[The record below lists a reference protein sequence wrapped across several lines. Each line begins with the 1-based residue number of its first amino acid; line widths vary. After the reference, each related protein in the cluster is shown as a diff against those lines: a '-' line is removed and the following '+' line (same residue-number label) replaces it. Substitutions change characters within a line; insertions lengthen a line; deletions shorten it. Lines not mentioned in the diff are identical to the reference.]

1 MQRAYRPGLEFGFAP
16 WWCVCLLTAALA
28 QTGAGVGFL
37 GAQDTI
43 AHRPTTPD
51 ASRSES
57 QTSGPL
63 FFTDTAADGRWV
75 DAHDAPVLRR
85 RVSITLIGVPLGA
98 ALEGICEQAG
108 VGLSYTPELLPLGA
122 RISIK
127 ADSATL
133 VAVLAQALVNA
144 GQDVLVSAGGDL
156 RLVPHSVVAE
166 AADSSRV
173 VTGAVLD
180 VANGEPVPYATV
192 ALLGTDH
199 ARFADSAGHFRLAR
213 LRPRAYR
220 LRARQIGYEP
230 VDTTVVVGPG
240 PTVVTVTL
248 RMHRVPALLG
258 AVTITARG
266 AKGCV
271 STGIPDPRVDP
282 SLAAI
287 FEQVRE
293 NVDRTRLLS
302 EQYPFR
308 YTREERRIIRR
319 SPGGDSTDYIDS
331 LSYESRARRPYQVG
345 DVVFYRLDTV
355 FHRSGPGEVP
365 RPIVRRH
372 MYLPVFTDLADS
384 AFLQAHCFT
393 LGALERDRDGPT
405 MFRVDFEPAAR
416 IRTPDVQGS
425 IYIDARQL
433 LVRRAFFAITRP
445 NAAKPPLINFAV
457 TTTFRPIIP
466 LVPLVDSMGSQQLV
480 GAANA
485 GADPSNAVSR
495 LALTTDRMIK
505 VAFETESPGARV
517 GPANVTASEATGREP
532 SPDSSATRADRA
544 GITHVRA
551 FFPPDPSCK
560 LDAPADTIAELVYAT
575 LDGPRPAGMRQDAW
589 SQYVSDVLSALRRS
603 FVLPSDLILQA
614 FSWPFP
620 VSISES
626 VVRDGRGVADA
637 LEDSDHVT
645 MPGPMPRPSGDSS
658 GALVGVVMGEG
669 EGEGEGPRRPLP
681 FASVWLAGE
690 SERVTDTGGIWRATR
705 LVPGSYG
712 VRVRQVG
719 FAVKDTVLTVRSGPS
734 ATVDTVWLT
743 RRSTRSGAMLG
754 KGGRLALYV
763 APTLSTTVELTL
775 GANGSVQ
782 DVHLI
787 ASSSSGTADALVL
800 AAIERAASRHAFPV
814 IDSTGER
821 PRLVTF
827 DLVVSMDQPST
838 VAGIALGRVEEPAWP
853 WQHEAALNKRLRQPN
868 FFGNVAA
875 GDPAADTA
883 NFEFVVDAR
892 GRALPLTARTI
903 RTGSEAARRAPNSRL
918 ETRVLQSLSRF
929 YFTPAVVAN
938 CPVSQLIRQGFGYS
952 IRPDSAR

>member
-1 MQRAYRPGLEFGFAP
+1 MQRAYRPKLVFGFAP
-16 WWCVCLLTAALA
+16 WWCVSALAAALG
-28 QTGAGVGFL
+28 QTSARVGFL
-37 GAQDTI
+37 GAQDSSV
-43 AHRPTTPD
+43 HRPAVPE
-51 ASRSES
+51 ASRAAP
-57 QTSGPL
+57 QTSAPL

-75 DAHDAPVLRR
+75 DAHDAPVLQR

-98 ALEGICEQAG
+98 ALEGISEQAR

-133 VAVLAQALVNA
+133 VTVLAEALANA

-156 RLVPHSVVAE
+156 RLVPHSIVAE

-258 AVTITARG
+258 AVTVTARG

-271 STGIPDPRVDP
+271 STGIPDPRVNP
-282 SLAAI
+282 ALAAI

-293 NVDRTRLLS
+293 NVDRMRLLS

-331 LSYESRARRPYQVG
+331 LSYESRAHWPYQIG

-405 MFRVDFEPAAR
+405 TFRIDFEPAVR

-433 LVRRAFFAITRP
+433 LVRRAFFAMTRP

-480 GAANA
+480 EASNA

-517 GPANVTASEATGREP
+517 GLTNMTASDATGREP
-532 SPDSSATRADRA
+532 SPDSSAARVDRA
-544 GITHVRA
+544 GITYVRP
-551 FFPPDPSCK
+551 FFPADPSCRVE
-560 LDAPADTIAELVYAT
+560 APSDTVAELVYAT
-575 LDGPRPAGMRQDAW
+575 LDAQRPAGMRQDTW
-589 SQYVSDVLSALRRS
+589 SRYVSDILAALRRS
-603 FVLPSDLILQA
+603 FVLPRDLTLQA

-620 VSISES
+620 VSTSES

-637 LEDSDHVT
+637 LEDSDRVAI
-645 MPGPMPRPSGDSS
+645 PGPMPRPSGDSS

-669 EGEGEGPRRPLP
+669 EGARRPLP
-681 FASVWLAGE
+681 FASVWLAGA
-690 SERVTDTGGIWRATR
+690 SERVTDTAGVWRAAR

-734 ATVDTVWLT
+734 TTADTVWLAP
-743 RRSTRSGAMLG
+743 RSARSDAVLG

-763 APTLSTTVELTL
+763 APTLSTSVELTL
-775 GANGSVQ
+775 GADGSVQ
-782 DVHLI
+782 DTHLI
-787 ASSSSGTADALVL
+787 ASSSSGTADTLVL
-800 AAIERAASRHAFPV
+800 AAIERIASRHEFPV
-814 IDSTGER
+814 IDTTGER
-821 PRLVTF
+821 PRVVTL

-918 ETRVLQSLSRF
+918 ETRVLQSLSHF

-952 IRPDSAR
+952 IRADSAR

>member
-1 MQRAYRPGLEFGFAP
+1 MRRASRPRLVFGFAQRR
-16 WWCVCLLTAALA
+16 CVTVMVTAAVA
-28 QTGAGVGFL
+28 YTGAGVGVL
-37 GAQDTI
+37 EAQDSSANRLAVPET
-43 AHRPTTPD
+43 
-51 ASRSES
+51 SRAES

-63 FFTDTAADGRWV
+63 FFTDTAPDGRWV
-75 DAHDAPVLRR
+75 DAHDAPVLQR

-98 ALEGICEQAG
+98 ALEGISQQAG

-133 VAVLAQALVNA
+133 VAVLAKALANA

-166 AADSSRV
+166 SADSSRV
-173 VTGAVLD
+173 VMGAVLD

-240 PTVVTVTL
+240 PTAVTVTL

-282 SLAAI
+282 ALAAI

-331 LSYESRARRPYQVG
+331 LTYESRAHRPYQIG
-345 DVVFYRLDTV
+345 NVVFYRLDTV
-355 FHRSGPGEVP
+355 FHRSGPGDVP

-405 MFRVDFEPAAR
+405 MYRVDFEPAMR

-433 LVRRAFFAITRP
+433 VVRRAFFAMTRP
-445 NAAKPPLINFAV
+445 NAAKPPVINFAV

-480 GAANA
+480 GATNA
-485 GADPSNAVSR
+485 GADPSSAVSR
-495 LALTTDRMIK
+495 LALTTDRMIR
-505 VAFETESPGARV
+505 VAFERESPGARV
-517 GPANVTASEATGREP
+517 GPAGVTASEATARVP
-532 SPDSSATRADRA
+532 LPDSSASRVDRA
-544 GITHVRA
+544 GITHVRP
-551 FFPPDPSCK
+551 FFPPDPSCRV
-560 LDAPADTIAELVYAT
+560 DAPSDTIAELVYAT
-575 LDGPRPAGMRQDAW
+575 LDGTRPTAMRQDKW
-589 SQYVSDVLSALRRS
+589 SQYVSDVLLALRRS

-620 VSISES
+620 VSTSES
-626 VVRDGRGVADA
+626 VVRDGRGVADTP
-637 LEDSDHVT
+637 EDSGRVT

-669 EGEGEGPRRPLP
+669 EGTRRPLP
-681 FASVWLAGE
+681 FASVWLAGA
-690 SERVTDTGGIWRATR
+690 SERVTDSAGIWRATR

-719 FAVKDTVLTVRSGPS
+719 FAVKDTVLTIRSGPS
-734 ATVDTVWLT
+734 ATLDTVWLS
-743 RRSTRSGAMLG
+743 RGSTRSGALV

-782 DVHLI
+782 GAHLI
-787 ASSSSGTADALVL
+787 ASSSSGTADTLVL
-800 AAIERAASRHAFPV
+800 AAIERAASRHQFPV

-821 PRLVTF
+821 PRVVTF

-868 FFGNVAA
+868 FFGNIAA

-892 GRALPLTARTI
+892 GRALPSTARTI
-903 RTGSEAARRAPNSRL
+903 RSGSEAARRAPDSRL